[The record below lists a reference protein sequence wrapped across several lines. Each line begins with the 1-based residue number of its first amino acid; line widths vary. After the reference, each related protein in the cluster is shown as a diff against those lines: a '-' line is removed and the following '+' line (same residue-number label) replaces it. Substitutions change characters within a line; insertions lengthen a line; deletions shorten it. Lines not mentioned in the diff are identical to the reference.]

1 MADSLY
7 IDSCLNLSTLATCLQ
22 RPLSSVPKVAVT
34 ERFNH
39 NFLKF
44 PHTIV
49 LVASIPMKLLYAK
62 KIMIIII
69 QITEEM
75 PVITSVIR
83 SAFL

>member
-1 MADSLY
+1 MEK
-7 IDSCLNLSTLATCLQ
+7 INC
-22 RPLSSVPKVAVT
+22 
-34 ERFNH
+34 

-44 PHTIV
+44 PHT
-49 LVASIPMKLLYAK
+49 LVAIASIPMKLLYAK